1 MDKLTNELIA
11 KVANK
16 LNLEPALLKTVTVVE
31 CGNRDGFLPSG
42 RPQILFEGHIMW
54 KQLKE
59 KLDKQAQTHHH
70 QAALLHLPPQ
80 NMYRRFSLNS

>member
-31 CGNRDGFLPSG
+31 CGNRDGFLPDRKSVV
-42 RPQILFEGHIMW
+42 
-54 KQLKE
+54 
-59 KLDKQAQTHHH
+59 
-70 QAALLHLPPQ
+70 
-80 NMYRRFSLNS
+80 

>member
-31 CGNRDGFLPSG
+31 CGNRDGFYPLVD
-42 RPQILFEGHIMW
+42 
-54 KQLKE
+54 LK
-59 KLDKQAQTHHH
+59 
-70 QAALLHLPPQ
+70 
-80 NMYRRFSLNS
+80 FSSRVM

>member
-42 RPQILFEGHIMW
+42 RPQILFEVI
-54 KQLKE
+54 Q
-59 KLDKQAQTHHH
+59 DI
-70 QAALLHLPPQ
+70 
-80 NMYRRFSLNS
+80 Y

>member
-31 CGNRDGFLPSG
+31 CGNRDGFLPCLLYTSI
-42 RPQILFEGHIMW
+42 PNTIA
-54 KQLKE
+54 LKI
-59 KLDKQAQTHHH
+59 
-70 QAALLHLPPQ
+70 
-80 NMYRRFSLNS
+80 